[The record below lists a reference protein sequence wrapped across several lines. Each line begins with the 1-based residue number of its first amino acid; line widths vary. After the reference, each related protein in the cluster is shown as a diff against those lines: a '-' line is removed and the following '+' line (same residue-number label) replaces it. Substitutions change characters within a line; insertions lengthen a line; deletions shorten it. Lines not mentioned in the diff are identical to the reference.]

1 MSAFSPVVIIGGS
14 LGFGVFKGI
23 LDSAPSID
31 DIDATPTGYLSVVLD
46 NQGNQTATLVA
57 SGSNRKNVTIDEI
70 PLNLQHAFVAIE
82 DARFYDHHGIDIQG
96 IARAAFV
103 GITSGRFSEGAST
116 LTQQLLKNTVFTEW
130 TSERS
135 PADKIERKIQEQYL
149 AIQLEKKVDKDWI
162 MENYLN
168 AINLGQNTLGVA
180 VASERYFG
188 KEVSDLTLSECAVLA
203 AITQSPNKFN
213 PITNPDKNAE
223 RREKVLRNM
232 RDQGWITQSEYDE
245 AMADNVYDRI
255 QLVNV
260 ELQAT
265 NINSYFIDEL
275 TDQVINDLVAQKGYT
290 ETQAYKALYQSGLTI
305 YSTQDMAIQQIADEE
320 VNNQDN
326 YSETPKTSFSYRVS
340 IRSAD
345 GTVKNYSEQTML
357 SYYRNPE
364 SAHYKS
370 KAYSINFADEEAA
383 AEAIEQYKAD
393 IMQEG
398 DAIVEGSEALVY
410 TLQPQASLTIID
422 QSTGEVKAIVG
433 GRGDKTG
440 NKTLNRA
447 TDTTRQ
453 PGSTFKIIA
462 AYSAALDA
470 GGLTLASVQDDAPFY
485 YTGTET
491 PVNNYDRRYRG
502 FTTLREAI
510 TSSINIVTV
519 KTLAQI
525 GKELGWQ
532 YVQDYGFT
540 TVDSRDITESLALGG
555 ITIGVSNLELT
566 AAYAAIANSGTYI
579 KPKFY
584 TKILDHNGNVL
595 LDNTNSESHTV
606 IKETT
611 AWLLTSAMEDVM
623 TSRNPVRR
631 HTLEAPWLRPE
642 NPVLPRAAVTLCL
655 QAIHLIIPALYGVV
669 TMTTPS
675 RKDMIQTIR
684 SVSGKPL

>member
-1 MSAFSPVVIIGGS
+1 
-14 LGFGVFKGI
+14 
-23 LDSAPSID
+23 
-31 DIDATPTGYLSVVLD
+31 
-46 NQGNQTATLVA
+46 
-57 SGSNRKNVTIDEI
+57 
-70 PLNLQHAFVAIE
+70 
-82 DARFYDHHGIDIQG
+82 
-96 IARAAFV
+96 
-103 GITSGRFSEGAST
+103 
-116 LTQQLLKNTVFTEW
+116 
-130 TSERS
+130 
-135 PADKIERKIQEQYL
+135 
-149 AIQLEKKVDKDWI
+149 
-162 MENYLN
+162 
-168 AINLGQNTLGVA
+168 
-180 VASERYFG
+180 
-188 KEVSDLTLSECAVLA
+188 
-203 AITQSPNKFN
+203 
-213 PITNPDKNAE
+213 
-223 RREKVLRNM
+223 
-232 RDQGWITQSEYDE
+232 
-245 AMADNVYDRI
+245 
-255 QLVNV
+255 
-260 ELQAT
+260 
-265 NINSYFIDEL
+265 
-275 TDQVINDLVAQKGYT
+275 
-290 ETQAYKALYQSGLTI
+290 
-305 YSTQDMAIQQIADEE
+305 
-320 VNNQDN
+320 
-326 YSETPKTSFSYRVS
+326 
-340 IRSAD
+340 
-345 GTVKNYSEQTML
+345 ML

-370 KAYSINFADEEAA
+370 KSYSINFADEEAA

-611 AWLLTSAMEDVM
+611 GMALNECHGGCHDI
-623 TSRNPVRR
+623 RNR
-631 HTLEAPWLRPE
+631 
-642 NPVLPRAAVTLCL
+642 
-655 QAIHLIIPALYGVV
+655 
-669 TMTTPS
+669 
-675 RKDMIQTIR
+675 
-684 SVSGKPL
+684 